1 MSGDGRSSA
10 NKALAV
16 PAAALLAACS
26 LSGCALP
33 TEPGDAEGEP
43 RASSH
48 ASFVSHQAVLVRG
61 WIGAGTFDLEPVVD
75 TAAPPTV
82 FPRAEGPYRLR
93 GSDDDGTVRFDVWFD
108 EASLASVPDR
118 AGHHFMLVLP
128 VGAGGSLELA
138 RVELLAG
145 DSREVTREAS
155 LSSGE
160 LVAALAGGD
169 DLRVTALAGGNMRLE
184 WDAEKFPLLQA
195 RDAET
200 GAIVALARHGAIT
213 VPAGPAGLEIS
224 LSEGVRSATA
234 LFLAR

>member
-1 MSGDGRSSA
+1 MSGHTRRSRS
-10 NKALAV
+10 KTLAI
-16 PAAALLAACS
+16 PAAALLAVYW

-33 TEPGDAEGEP
+33 PEPVDAQAEP
-43 RASSH
+43 QASGH
-48 ASFVSHQAVLVRG
+48 TSFVSHDAVLVRG
-61 WIGAGTFDLEPVVD
+61 WIGAGAFDLEPVVD

-82 FPRAEGPYRLR
+82 FDRADGPYRLR
-93 GSDDDGTVRFDVWFD
+93 GIDDDGTVQFDVRFDA
-108 EASLASVPDR
+108 ASLASVPDR

-138 RVELLAG
+138 RVELLAADG
-145 DSREVTREAS
+145 REVTREAS
-155 LSSGE
+155 LSAGE

-169 DLRVTALAGGNMRLE
+169 DLRVTALESGSMRLE

>member
-1 MSGDGRSSA
+1 MSGHGGRSRG
-10 NKALAV
+10 KTLTV
-16 PAAALLAACS
+16 AAAAVLAGQW
-26 LSGCALP
+26 LSGCAVP
-33 TEPGDAEGEP
+33 MEPADLQGEP
-43 RASSH
+43 QSSGH
-48 ASFVSHQAVLVRG
+48 ANFVSHEAVLVRG

-82 FPRAEGPYRLR
+82 FDRADGPYRLR
-93 GSDDDGTVRFDVWFD
+93 GIDDDGTVRFDVRFD

-138 RVELLAG
+138 RVELFADDG
-145 DSREVTREAS
+145 REVTRDAS
-155 LSSGE
+155 LYAGE

-169 DLRVTALAGGNMRLE
+169 DLRVVVLESGGMRLE

-213 VPAGPAGLEIS
+213 VPVGPAGLEIS